1 MIIML
6 TGKAGCGKDTAYK
19 IMKKYANK
27 SIKRYAFADPLKNI
41 AYGAGWDGIKDEKG
55 RKLLV
60 SLGKAINQ
68 YQKNFFV
75 FETANAITE
84 DKDIST
90 KVITDFRLPCEY
102 KAIREWFPSCER
114 IVLIKIFGRASEY
127 GRTTNDITERLDVDS
142 NHNDLV
148 NIKGAI
154 DNGVKNVNGV
164 VNSGVSTI
172 TSSLNTISN
181 KLDNL
186 NKINNKLDNLNIKS
200 QLIIDDLHTANDY
213 LRDANDYLKTI
224 ASK

>member
-90 KVITDFRLPCEY
+90 KVITDLRLPCEY
-102 KAIREWFPSCER
+102 KAMREWFPSCEQ

-127 GRTTNDITERLDVDS
+127 GKTTDDVTERDITEDDIGRCFDFIVDNS
-142 NHNDLV
+142 GSYSEFEN
-148 NIKGAI
+148 NIKYI
-154 DNGVKNVNGV
+154 VKE
-164 VNSGVSTI
+164 
-172 TSSLNTISN
+172 LN
-181 KLDNL
+181 L
-186 NKINNKLDNLNIKS
+186 
-200 QLIIDDLHTANDY
+200 
-213 LRDANDYLKTI
+213 
-224 ASK
+224 

>member
-127 GRTTNDITERLDVDS
+127 GRTTDDVTERDISEDDIGRCFDFIVDNS
-142 NHNDLV
+142 GSYLEFEN
-148 NIKGAI
+148 NIKYI
-154 DNGVKNVNGV
+154 VKE
-164 VNSGVSTI
+164 
-172 TSSLNTISN
+172 
-181 KLDNL
+181 
-186 NKINNKLDNLNIKS
+186 LNI
-200 QLIIDDLHTANDY
+200 
-213 LRDANDYLKTI
+213 
-224 ASK
+224 

>member
-1 MIIML
+1 MSFVQIIQDKL
-6 TGKAGCGKDTAYK
+6 ERAKHEFVTNSSNSLSNAG
-19 IMKKYANK
+19 
-27 SIKRYAFADPLKNI
+27 P
-41 AYGAGWDGIKDEKG
+41 
-55 RKLLV
+55 LLV
-60 SLGKAINQ
+60 YIEALRSIYNME
-68 YQKNFFV
+68 V
-75 FETANAITE
+75 
-84 DKDIST
+84 
-90 KVITDFRLPCEY
+90 
-102 KAIREWFPSCER
+102 
-114 IVLIKIFGRASEY
+114 
-127 GRTTNDITERLDVDS
+127 TERLDIDS

-148 NIKGAI
+148 NIKDAI

-186 NKINNKLDNLNIKS
+186 NKINNKLDTLNTISNKLDNLNIKS

>member
-19 IMKKYANK
+19 IMEKYANK
-27 SIKRYAFADPLKNI
+27 STKRYAFADPLKDI
-41 AYGAGWDGIKDEKG
+41 AYKAGWDGIKDERG

-84 DKDIST
+84 DKDINT

-102 KAIREWFPSCER
+102 KAMREWFPLCER

-127 GRTTNDITERLDVDS
+127 GRTTDDITERDISEDDIGRCFDFIVDNS
-142 NHNDLV
+142 GSYSEFEN
-148 NIKGAI
+148 NIKYI
-154 DNGVKNVNGV
+154 VKE
-164 VNSGVSTI
+164 
-172 TSSLNTISN
+172 LN
-181 KLDNL
+181 L
-186 NKINNKLDNLNIKS
+186 
-200 QLIIDDLHTANDY
+200 
-213 LRDANDYLKTI
+213 
-224 ASK
+224 

>member
-41 AYGAGWDGIKDEKG
+41 AYKAGWDGLKAETG

-60 SLGKAINQ
+60 SLGKAIKQ

-75 FETANAITE
+75 FKTANAITE

-90 KVITDFRLPCEY
+90 KVITDLRLPCEY
-102 KAIREWFPSCER
+102 KAMREWFPSCER

-127 GRTTNDITERLDVDS
+127 GRTTADVTERDITEDDTGRCFDFIIDNS
-142 NHNDLV
+142 GDYKEFEN
-148 NIKGAI
+148 NIKYI
-154 DNGVKNVNGV
+154 VRE
-164 VNSGVSTI
+164 
-172 TSSLNTISN
+172 LN
-181 KLDNL
+181 L
-186 NKINNKLDNLNIKS
+186 
-200 QLIIDDLHTANDY
+200 
-213 LRDANDYLKTI
+213 
-224 ASK
+224 

>member
-27 SIKRYAFADPLKNI
+27 SIKRYAFADLLKDI
-41 AYGAGWDGIKDEKG
+41 AYEAGWDGIKDEKG

-90 KVITDFRLPCEY
+90 KVITDLRLPCEY
-102 KAIREWFPSCER
+102 KTMREWFPNCER

-127 GRTTNDITERLDVDS
+127 GRTTDDITERDISEDDIGRCFDFIVDNS
-142 NHNDLV
+142 GSYEDFVN
-148 NIKGAI
+148 NIKFI
-154 DNGVKNVNGV
+154 VRE
-164 VNSGVSTI
+164 
-172 TSSLNTISN
+172 LN
-181 KLDNL
+181 L
-186 NKINNKLDNLNIKS
+186 
-200 QLIIDDLHTANDY
+200 
-213 LRDANDYLKTI
+213 
-224 ASK
+224 

>member
-41 AYGAGWDGIKDEKG
+41 AYGVGWDGIKNEKG

-75 FETANAITE
+75 FEAANAITE

-90 KVITDFRLPCEY
+90 KVITDLRLPCEY
-102 KAIREWFPSCER
+102 KAMREWFPSCER

-127 GRTTNDITERLDVDS
+127 GRTTDDVTEHGISEDDIGRCFDFVVDNTGS
-142 NHNDLV
+142 YSIFEN
-148 NIKGAI
+148 NIKYI
-154 DNGVKNVNGV
+154 VRE
-164 VNSGVSTI
+164 
-172 TSSLNTISN
+172 LN
-181 KLDNL
+181 L
-186 NKINNKLDNLNIKS
+186 
-200 QLIIDDLHTANDY
+200 
-213 LRDANDYLKTI
+213 
-224 ASK
+224 